1 MNGTNRLISALFG
14 LIICFQSCS
23 TAVSD
28 CQEHFIGT
36 NFWYGPILASDGPGS
51 DHERLSA
58 ELDSLKSIGIT
69 NLRVLAGADGEDGIA
84 VKVRPALQ
92 TAPGV
97 YNDDI
102 LNGIARFLNELE
114 KRDMK
119 AVIYLNNAWEWSG
132 GYGTYLEWAGAG
144 KCPDTRRDGYGKYID
159 FVSQFPVNEKAKELY
174 WNHLRFIVERFK
186 DSKAIYSWQI
196 ANEPRC
202 FSSER
207 TNQDAFVDFIW
218 RSAALIRSIDPVHPV
233 SAGTEGR
240 MGSELDMRL
249 FERLAECPDIDYLN
263 IHIWPLNWSWI
274 HRESVEEDLPAA
286 IRETD
291 RYIDEHA
298 ALARRLRK
306 KIVIEEFGYPRDG
319 FEFRKGSPTSAR
331 DAYYSHI
338 FERLTESAE
347 KGGELLGCNFWGW
360 GGLAAQNPE
369 HIWWEPGDDYCG
381 DPSQE
386 EQGLNSVY
394 MADSSTIALI
404 REANAKLAATVCLEF
419 PEPESWLMCGTDRR
433 SVKVDFFCA
442 EDCTVKA
449 GAAFVSDTSL
459 MGTADTILYI
469 CKEVELKAGESRRV
483 EFEADLEPGFYE
495 FRISVG
501 DRDGQMRHRREFNIG
516 IEPEKIV
523 SPLSAKEDFDAFW
536 EQSLRELAE
545 VPMDCRMT
553 LVPEYSTARR
563 NVYEVEFKSLGGAT
577 MGGIYAEPV
586 QPGKYPAII
595 EYMGY
600 GAETF
605 HYWGDDNPET
615 VQLLVSVR
623 NQGIFLD
630 EGHWILRGLDSK
642 ENFYYRGAYCDAV
655 RAIDFICSREKVDCE
670 RIVSKGESQGGA
682 FCWISAALDHRVK
695 AIAPA
700 VPFMSDF
707 EDYGDIVYW
716 PVHEVLEEA
725 DRLGIAHDRIF
736 DLLSYFDIKN
746 FTSRVGCP
754 VLMAFGLQDPTCPP
768 HTNFAGYNMVRGEKE
783 WYCAPLC
790 GHGMWQESEWVKLR
804 EEFLQKHLN
813 D

>member
-1 MNGTNRLISALFG
+1 MNGTKRLISALFG

-218 RSAALIRSIDPVHPV
+218 RSAALVRSIAPVHPV

-306 KIVIEEFGYPRDG
+306 KIVIEEFG
-319 FEFRKGSPTSAR
+319 
-331 DAYYSHI
+331 
-338 FERLTESAE
+338 
-347 KGGELLGCNFWGW
+347 
-360 GGLAAQNPE
+360 
-369 HIWWEPGDDYCG
+369 
-381 DPSQE
+381 
-386 EQGLNSVY
+386 
-394 MADSSTIALI
+394 
-404 REANAKLAATVCLEF
+404 
-419 PEPESWLMCGTDRR
+419 
-433 SVKVDFFCA
+433 
-442 EDCTVKA
+442 
-449 GAAFVSDTSL
+449 
-459 MGTADTILYI
+459 
-469 CKEVELKAGESRRV
+469 
-483 EFEADLEPGFYE
+483 
-495 FRISVG
+495 
-501 DRDGQMRHRREFNIG
+501 
-516 IEPEKIV
+516 
-523 SPLSAKEDFDAFW
+523 
-536 EQSLRELAE
+536 
-545 VPMDCRMT
+545 
-553 LVPEYSTARR
+553 
-563 NVYEVEFKSLGGAT
+563 
-577 MGGIYAEPV
+577 
-586 QPGKYPAII
+586 
-595 EYMGY
+595 
-600 GAETF
+600 
-605 HYWGDDNPET
+605 
-615 VQLLVSVR
+615 
-623 NQGIFLD
+623 
-630 EGHWILRGLDSK
+630 
-642 ENFYYRGAYCDAV
+642 
-655 RAIDFICSREKVDCE
+655 
-670 RIVSKGESQGGA
+670 
-682 FCWISAALDHRVK
+682 
-695 AIAPA
+695 
-700 VPFMSDF
+700 
-707 EDYGDIVYW
+707 
-716 PVHEVLEEA
+716 
-725 DRLGIAHDRIF
+725 
-736 DLLSYFDIKN
+736 
-746 FTSRVGCP
+746 
-754 VLMAFGLQDPTCPP
+754 
-768 HTNFAGYNMVRGEKE
+768 
-783 WYCAPLC
+783 
-790 GHGMWQESEWVKLR
+790 
-804 EEFLQKHLN
+804 
-813 D
+813 